1 MHGRN
6 LSNWWCQSTPAQR
19 GSAVLTDINE
29 SAADVQSDPH
39 SASSLV
45 NNLLLPSVDVYRIYS
60 GLGYTFRRRVYDPAV
75 TAWLFIMQML
85 SADHSCQQAVARL
98 NAWRV
103 AKGLPKVSSQTTA
116 YCKARGR
123 LPEALFEKLLG
134 WTAQRCQ
141 KATDQSWLFCYR
153 VVEIVDGWT
162 VTMADTDENQQEY
175 PQMASQK
182 PGCGFPIAR
191 MIGVFS
197 LATGAINFTAMSA
210 YQGKETGE
218 SSLLRTILSR
228 IPRGRILLA
237 DRYYA
242 SFWLL
247 AMSEMRGID
256 LVARAHHLRKIDFR
270 RGLKQGY
277 LDQLVTYA
285 RPSRPEWMSEAEYR
299 QFPTRI
305 IVRHLKYKI
314 EQRGYRAREI
324 TLATTLLDAEVYDAE
339 RMASLYGRRW
349 SVELHIRSLK
359 TQMQMDHLRCKSPQM
374 VRKEIHCHM
383 IGYNLVRAAMLASA
397 LKFHTCPT
405 RLSFAGAMQ
414 ALEEYASS
422 LRLHSGHRHDQWECL
437 LKTISELTVGH
448 RPGRQE
454 PRELKRR
461 PKQYK
466 LMQTPRDPN
475 RNRYSTAA

>member
-1 MHGRN
+1 MLTEN
-6 LSNWWCQSTPAQR
+6 TDSSADTQSKLR
-19 GSAVLTDINE
+19 
-29 SAADVQSDPH
+29 
-39 SASSLV
+39 SASTLV
-45 NNLLLPSVDVYRIYS
+45 TDLLLPNLEVQRICS
-60 GLGYTFRRRVYDPAV
+60 ELAHNFRSRVYDPAV
-75 TAWLFIMQML
+75 TVWLFIMQVL
-85 SADHSCQQAVARL
+85 SADHSCQQAVTRF

-103 AKGLPKVSSQTTA
+103 AKGLPRVSSKTTA

-123 LPEALFEKLLG
+123 LPEALFEKLLS
-134 WTAQRCQ
+134 WTAKRCEE
-141 KATDQSWLFCYR
+141 ATDQAWLFGNR
-153 VVEIVDGWT
+153 IVEMVDGWT

-191 MIGVFS
+191 MVGVFS
-197 LATGAINFTAMSA
+197 LATGAINFTAVSA
-210 YQGKETGE
+210 YQGKQTGE
-218 SSLLRTILSR
+218 TSLLRTILDR
-228 IPRGRILLA
+228 IPKGRILLA

-247 AMSEMRGID
+247 AMSEMRGVD
-256 LVARAHHLRKIDFR
+256 LVARAHHLRKVDFR

-285 RPSRPEWMSEAEYR
+285 KPPRPEWLSEAEYH
-299 QFPTRI
+299 QFPTYVL
-305 IVRHLKYKI
+305 VRHLKYKV
-314 EQRGYRAREI
+314 EQKGFRTREI

-339 RMASLYGRRW
+339 GLASLYGRRW
-349 SVELHIRSLK
+349 SVEIHIRSLK

-397 LKFHTCPT
+397 LKFHVCPT
-405 RLSFAGAMQ
+405 RLSFTGAMQ
-414 ALEEYASS
+414 ALEEYASG
-422 LRLHSGHRHDQWECL
+422 LRSCSGHRHEQWECL

-448 RPGRQE
+448 RPGRRE

-466 LMQTPRDPN
+466 LMQTPRNPN
-475 RNRYSTAA
+475 RNRYATAA